1 MKLPKVKPK
10 YFLIIILLAIL
21 FLILAIKETLAA
33 DTAPFTAAPSRQE
46 ITVDPGEI
54 TAVNVKFYNRGETPV
69 SGIIKAVDFIVES
82 NDGSPTFLE
91 ESNQLSPDFA
101 AASWVTLPYDKIT
114 IAAKDHVQI
123 QAKLKVP
130 ENVRPGGKYFAI
142 YFEPTS
148 TAGEELGVEK
158 EGITPTT
165 FRIACL
171 VYLRVAGPVEEN
183 AYVIHL
189 EAPRFSEYGPILVT
203 TEILNKGNYHI
214 KPKGIITLTSVFGK
228 KIDEELIQENNIFP
242 DVSRQYEN
250 EVGKKWLLGRYKIE
264 LTASYGETGQ
274 VLNALVYVWVFPWK
288 LATAIVLGLI
298 IIILLIAFLDKK
310 FKKEKEE
317 LEEKVEELES
327 ELKEKNEP

>member
-1 MKLPKVKPK
+1 MKLPKIKSK
-10 YFLIIILLAIL
+10 YLLTAAFLMTVFL
-21 FLILAIKETLAA
+21 FPAIKEALAV
-33 DTAPFTAAPSRQE
+33 DVAPFTAAPSRQE

-69 SGIIKAVDFIVES
+69 SGTIKAVDFIVES

-91 ESNQLSPDFA
+91 ETNQLSPDFA
-101 AASWVTLPYDKIT
+101 AASWITLPYDRIT

-130 ENVRPGGKYFAI
+130 EDVRPGGKYFAI
-142 YFEPTS
+142 YFEPTA
-148 TAGEELGVEK
+148 TAGEGMGVEK

-165 FRIACL
+165 FRIAGL

-183 AYVIHL
+183 AYVIRL
-189 EAPRFSEYGPILVT
+189 EAPRFSEYGPIPVT

-242 DVSRQYEN
+242 DVSREYEN

-264 LTASYGETGQ
+264 LIASYGETGQ
-274 VLNALVYVWVFPWK
+274 VLEASIYTWIFPWK

-327 ELKEKNEP
+327 ELKEKNE